1 MLKHLK
7 GGRLYVP
14 VATAAATG
22 MRRGE
27 VLGIRWR
34 DIDLKANTLSVVQ
47 VVEKTRKTL
56 MVKEPKTEGSRRTIA
71 LPPSLVRT
79 LAQYKK
85 EQAAWRLRS
94 GLGKGEDLVFPSS
107 DGALRNPDYFSK
119 AFSREVAAVG
129 LQGVTFHG
137 LRHTHISEL
146 LKRGVPVDVV
156 AARAG
161 HANPTITLNIYSHL
175 LPGQQEQA
183 AAIID
188 GYLRAALED

>member
-1 MLKHLK
+1 M
-7 GGRLYVP
+7 
-14 VATAAATG
+14 
-22 MRRGE
+22 
-27 VLGIRWR
+27 
-34 DIDLKANTLSVVQ
+34 
-47 VVEKTRKTL
+47 
-56 MVKEPKTEGSRRTIA
+56 
-71 LPPSLVRT
+71 
-79 LAQYKK
+79 
-85 EQAAWRLRS
+85 
-94 GLGKGEDLVFPSS
+94 
-107 DGALRNPDYFSK
+107 
-119 AFSREVAAVG
+119 G